1 MIIDTSGNY
10 PFPNKIDL
18 LVGLGDQLMTRHR
31 NALDLFSSAFVKAP
45 KSRLQLSHYPHVSK
59 DIEILCPY
67 LMEALGSCRKGVN
80 ILIHGKPGT
89 GKTELV
95 RTLSNTFAADLYEVA
110 TQTREGGP
118 IEGDDR
124 FRGYQLAQAVLGRS
138 SNHLVFF
145 DEIEDV
151 FRPRDESRRT
161 SISNASGMK
170 GWVNKI
176 LEENLVPTF
185 WVTNHLHILDQAFIR
200 RFDFVLHLDNPPR
213 SVRRRILEDYVKGL
227 PVDDVTKNRLAE
239 HENLSPAIISRAAA
253 VVRTAGPALGCQSEG
268 SRLSQVIGNTLE
280 ALGHS
285 RTARQALEVVT
296 EYRPEIVNTDSDLG
310 PILAGLREHGAGRIC
325 FYGPP
330 GTGKTAYGRHL
341 AEQLDRPLM
350 VKRGSDLISMWVGE
364 TEKNFAKMFEEAR
377 SERAVLLLDEADSF
391 LQDRSNA
398 QRSWEVTEVNE
409 MLTQM
414 EAFEGTFIA
423 STNLIDKLDPA
434 ALRRFDLKVKFD
446 YLRPEQA
453 WVMFQDTACKLG
465 LGVDPVIK
473 GALDLLSVLTPG
485 DFAAVIRQAR
495 LRHPGSARDL
505 LERLEAE
512 CQVKPEFR
520 RKPIGF
526 LRRASTL

>member
-1 MIIDTSGNY
+1 
-10 PFPNKIDL
+10 
-18 LVGLGDQLMTRHR
+18 
-31 NALDLFSSAFVKAP
+31 
-45 KSRLQLSHYPHVSK
+45 
-59 DIEILCPY
+59 
-67 LMEALGSCRKGVN
+67 
-80 ILIHGKPGT
+80 
-89 GKTELV
+89 
-95 RTLSNTFAADLYEVA
+95 
-110 TQTREGGP
+110 
-118 IEGDDR
+118 
-124 FRGYQLAQAVLGRS
+124 
-138 SNHLVFF
+138 
-145 DEIEDV
+145 
-151 FRPRDESRRT
+151 
-161 SISNASGMK
+161 
-170 GWVNKI
+170 
-176 LEENLVPTF
+176 
-185 WVTNHLHILDQAFIR
+185 
-200 RFDFVLHLDNPPR
+200 
-213 SVRRRILEDYVKGL
+213 
-227 PVDDVTKNRLAE
+227 
-239 HENLSPAIISRAAA
+239 
-253 VVRTAGPALGCQSEG
+253 
-268 SRLSQVIGNTLE
+268 
-280 ALGHS
+280 
-285 RTARQALEVVT
+285 
-296 EYRPEIVNTDSDLG
+296 
-310 PILAGLREHGAGRIC
+310 
-325 FYGPP
+325 
-330 GTGKTAYGRHL
+330 
-341 AEQLDRPLM
+341 
-350 VKRGSDLISMWVGE
+350 MWVGE